1 MVVGISVGRSGKLLK
16 LLALILKADQQRMI
30 WHKCAKVR
38 YSSMNYID
46 KQRTKLT
53 RNILLDYILEG
64 EQVFSSMSTP
74 TRLPVCT
81 WKVPNEWAS
90 TNWNR
95 IHSQRNAALSN
106 RATHGSSKKKAITR
120 PHPIIHHCKCVIK
133 NKAVSWSQAN
143 FFSWDWGCS
152 SMKEHLLHMHKA
164 LGSIPYNGLIRLFHF
179 LVCVGDWI
187 QASHMLGKRALCVW
201 LCV

>member
-1 MVVGISVGRSGKLLK
+1 MSWGQVLLYE
-16 LLALILKADQQRMI
+16 LYWQAENQINQE
-30 WHKCAKVR
+30 
-38 YSSMNYID
+38 YI
-46 KQRTKLT
+46 T
-53 RNILLDYILEG
+53 RLHSWRW
-64 EQVFSSMSTP
+64 QVFSSMSTP

-90 TNWNR
+90 TNRNR

-106 RATHGSSKKKAITR
+106 RATHCSSKKQGITR

-164 LGSIPYNGLIRLFHF
+164 LGSIPYNGLIRHF
-179 LVCVGDWI
+179 SIFLCV
-187 QASHMLGKRALCVW
+187 LGIESRPHTCKRAL
-201 LCV
+201 